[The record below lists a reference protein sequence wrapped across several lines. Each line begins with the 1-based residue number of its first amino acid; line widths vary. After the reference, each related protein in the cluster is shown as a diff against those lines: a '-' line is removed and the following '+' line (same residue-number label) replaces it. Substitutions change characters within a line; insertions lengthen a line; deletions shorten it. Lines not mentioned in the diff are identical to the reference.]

1 MCLWF
6 HVSLRE
12 SWICLT
18 SFHKAIY
25 LPKSSA
31 IQIGDSGTPTHAL
44 SVCCQSTAVLSLA
57 CDTLLPAATAGLVVW
72 QESSHAERLK
82 LGCDGVTLWLSE
94 RLWGGCDLNVPL
106 QKFRWRQCVSLEG
119 LSIHRLKPHEYDWS
133 LYKKGFLHSIP
144 CRGCRAAQTM
154 SLSLGESPTVKKF
167 ILPFTNCPASGILS

>member
-31 IQIGDSGTPTHAL
+31 IQICDSGTPTWTL
-44 SVCCQSTAVLSLA
+44 SVCCRSTSMAILSLA
-57 CDTLLPAATAGLVVW
+57 CDILLPIATAGLVAREFPCRKAQIRVW
-72 QESSHAERLK
+72 
-82 LGCDGVTLWLSE
+82 
-94 RLWGGCDLNVPL
+94 
-106 QKFRWRQCVSLEG
+106 WRQTLTVG
-119 LSIHRLKPHEYDWS
+119 LRFERAPPKIQMPTVCQSWGLVHSQIKASCDWS

-144 CRGCRAAQTM
+144 CRGCRTAQTM
-154 SLSLGESPTVKKF
+154 SQSLKECPTVKKF
-167 ILPFTNCPASGILS
+167 ILPFSNYPASGILS